1 MTPPLLIRE
10 SSRVRRA
17 RIVVAPH
24 RPVEVVVPPG
34 TSAAWIDG
42 FVAEHREWI
51 ERRRAAEPEPSLGLQ
66 REGVAWLGG
75 EPQPVPAGDLAG
87 WYRRQAR
94 AMLTETV
101 TREAARLELSGWS
114 RIRVGDPR
122 APWGACSTRGPLLFP
137 WGLGVV
143 LAPRHAL
150 VLVAAG
156 DGAGLGRRL
165 RGRPRAVP
173 PPPDEPLGSLLAAG
187 RRGLPVPPCRAGL
200 AQAPRP

>member
-75 EPQPVPAGDLAG
+75 EPRPAPAGDLDA

-94 AMLTETV
+94 AMLPEIAK
-101 TREAARLELSGWS
+101 REAARLKVSGRW
-114 RIRVGDPR
+114 
-122 APWGACSTRGPLLFP
+122 
-137 WGLGVV
+137 
-143 LAPRHAL
+143 
-150 VLVAAG
+150 
-156 DGAGLGRRL
+156 
-165 RGRPRAVP
+165 RPRGGAP
-173 PPPDEPLGSLLAAG
+173 PSPSGASSA
-187 RRGLPVPPCRAGL
+187 RGT
-200 AQAPRP
+200 

>member
-66 REGVAWLGG
+66 RDGAAWLNG
-75 EPQPVPAGDLAG
+75 ESRPAPGGDLG
-87 WYRRQAR
+87 VWYRRQAR
-94 AMLTETV
+94 GMLTETV
-101 TREAARLELSGWS
+101 EPEAARLEVGGWS

-122 APWGACSTRGPLLFP
+122 PRWGSCSTRGTLSFSWPL
-137 WGLGVV
+137 VV
-143 LAPRHAL
+143 APARGAAQVVRHAL
-150 VLVAAG
+150 CHLRPM
-156 DGAGLGRRL
+156 DPSRR
-165 RGRPRAVP
+165 
-173 PPPDEPLGSLLAAG
+173 
-187 RRGLPVPPCRAGL
+187 
-200 AQAPRP
+200 